1 MLGCHIIPQVLSW
14 PFHWNALNKVPH
26 QLYVSKSSVCFLD
39 RPPLAD
45 QPLTYSFLPFTTR
58 SWLPPISLV
67 PLLLAGSSSSF
78 WSLQV
83 GISQET
89 VLGSPSSSSTPLRGS
104 YSISVTCHA
113 YAGGIHIQVFYLT
126 PPLGRLRHFHLSK
139 TETELLIPPP
149 PPHTHTC
156 STSNLPYFK

>member
-26 QLYVSKSSVCFLD
+26 QLYISKSRGCFLD

-67 PLLLAGSSSSF
+67 PLLFARSSSSF
-78 WSLQV
+78 RSLQV
-83 GISQET
+83 GISEET
-89 VLGSPSSSSTPLRGS
+89 VLVSPSSSSTPLRGS

-113 YAGGIHIQVFYLT
+113 YAGGIHFRSST
-126 PPLGRLRHFHLSK
+126 WHLHLAVSGISISVRPK
-139 TETELLIPPP
+139 QNSWSPHPH
-149 PPHTHTC
+149 HTHTC
-156 STSNLPYFK
+156 STSNLPYFKK